1 MRYALVDVF
10 TDCALAGNP
19 LAVVPHA
26 TGLDE
31 ALMGSLA
38 REFNQSETTFLM
50 APSRAGADWRLRS
63 FTPAG
68 VEVFGVGHNALGAWW
83 WLADTGRLDL
93 SRPCTTFHQELGSRV
108 LPVSVD
114 SEEGRPTSI
123 AMTQA
128 APVFG
133 AVVQGRAILAAA
145 LGLRARDIGPAG
157 FPAQVVSTSAPH
169 LMVPVEAKALSRA
182 QPDAASLRA
191 ILQAHGGEGCYLFAL
206 TPDDATHHAITRFF
220 NPVAG
225 IAEDPATGSAAG
237 ALACYLVRY
246 EAIRG
251 KQVRIAQ
258 GAETGRPSRLEV
270 HVDGDEVQLVGR
282 AVVVAEGAFR
292 SLTTRPSRA
301 QRISCGT

>member
-1 MRYALVDVF
+1 MRFALVDVF
-10 TDCALAGNP
+10 TDCALSGNP

-26 TGLDE
+26 TGLDD
-31 ALMGSLA
+31 ALMANLA

-50 APSRAGADWRLRS
+50 APSRAGAGADWRLRS

-93 SRPCTTFHQELGSRV
+93 SRPCTIFHQEVGSRV
-108 LPVSVD
+108 LPVMVD
-114 SEEGRPTSI
+114 SEGGRPTSI

-133 AVVQGRAILAAA
+133 AVVLERVILAAA
-145 LGLRARDIGPAG
+145 LGLCARDIGPAG
-157 FPAQVVSTSAPH
+157 FPAQVVSTGAPH
-169 LMVPVEAKALSRA
+169 LVVPVEAAALSRA
-182 QPDAASLRA
+182 RPDAAALRA
-191 ILQAHGGEGCYLFAL
+191 ILQAHVGEGCYLFTL
-206 TPDDATHHAITRFF
+206 TPGDATLHAIARFF

-225 IAEDPATGSAAG
+225 ITEDPATESAAG
-237 ALACYLVRY
+237 ALACYLISHDVVQ
-246 EAIRG
+246 G
-251 KQVRIAQ
+251 HQVRIAQ

-270 HVDGDEVQLVGR
+270 QVDGGEVQLVGR

-292 SLTTRPSRA
+292 SLTTRPSRRGA
-301 QRISCGT
+301 LV